1 MVLWGVCM
9 AMAITVAMCLVVTKI
24 FMRRM
29 SWYHDHHQKSTDG
42 SIPPGSLG
50 FPLIGETL
58 DFMAA
63 NCSNKGLYD
72 FVHSRRL
79 RYGSC
84 FKTSIFRRTHIFVS
98 SIKPAKGILMSNDEV
113 NFSKRYI
120 RSIAELVG
128 KESLLCASPQEHHR
142 LLRAR
147 LSALFTTDAVS
158 LFVER
163 FDHLVLTTLFRWEHT
178 GTVVVLHD
186 ALSMTFKAMCK
197 MLMSLEDP
205 EELEKLQKDVIQ
217 VYEAMVAIPLKL
229 PHTRFYKGVKA
240 RRRIMETIRKMI
252 NQRRKGLEEHE
263 DFIQALLVGEESSSD
278 NPSPLTDTQIQ
289 DNILTM
295 IIAGQE
301 TTASAMTW
309 MVKYLDENQD
319 VQETLRVV
327 RESLRMASVVPWF
340 PRVALKDCEVEG
352 FKIKKGWIV
361 NIDVKSIHLDPTVY
375 HDPNKF
381 CPSRW
386 KVLDPDSSLEKWA
399 LFARLRSGC
408 RVAVEGPHDSGGAEL
423 SASAGV
429 TRCVAQHRSH
439 MLPTIK
445 EMEELDDPSSG
456 DAPMLSFT
464 QIGSRMNLQV
474 QQRDDSDLFD
484 ESSVAEVTASGAE
497 ATAARDNSDQR
508 AATLVVVDHRG
519 FDVRI
524 EVGGDGFKSVG
535 WKHALLHVGHRGV
548 DRLETDKEKETA
560 DLILHAAY
568 GTISDGCH
576 KWVADWRGE
585 TGGSRGGCAG

>member
-1 MVLWGVCM
+1 MVPWGVCM

-29 SWYHDHHQKSTDG
+29 SRYHDHHQKSTDG

-98 SIKPAKGILMSNDEV
+98 SIKSAKGILMSNDEV

-205 EELEKLQKDVIQ
+205 EEIEKLQKDVTQ

-263 DFIQALLVGEESSSD
+263 DFMQALLLGEESSSD
-278 NPSPLTDTQIQ
+278 NASPLTDTQIQ

-319 VQETLRVV
+319 VQETLRVEQLQLASKVSSGSLLTLEDLNGIPFASKVV

-386 KVLDPDSSLEKWA
+386 KVLDPDPSLEKWA

-408 RVAVEGPHDSGGAEL
+408 RVS
-423 SASAGV
+423 V
-429 TRCVAQHRSH
+429 TR
-439 MLPTIK
+439 I
-445 EMEELDDPSSG
+445 
-456 DAPMLSFT
+456 AP
-464 QIGSRMNLQV
+464 
-474 QQRDDSDLFD
+474 
-484 ESSVAEVTASGAE
+484 
-497 ATAARDNSDQR
+497 
-508 AATLVVVDHRG
+508 
-519 FDVRI
+519 
-524 EVGGDGFKSVG
+524 K
-535 WKHALLHVGHRGV
+535 
-548 DRLETDKEKETA
+548 
-560 DLILHAAY
+560 
-568 GTISDGCH
+568 
-576 KWVADWRGE
+576 
-585 TGGSRGGCAG
+585 

>member
-1 MVLWGVCM
+1 MVPWGVCM

-29 SWYHDHHQKSTDG
+29 SRYHDHHQKSTDG

-50 FPLIGETL
+50 FPSDWRNSISWPRT
-58 DFMAA
+58 AA
-63 NCSNKGLYD
+63 TKG
-72 FVHSRRL
+72 SMIS
-79 RYGSC
+79 YGSC
-84 FKTSIFRRTHIFVS
+84 FKTSIFRRTHIFV
-98 SIKPAKGILMSNDEV
+98 NDEV

-147 LSALFTTDAVS
+147 SLLCSPPMLSR
-158 LFVER
+158 FVER
-163 FDHLVLTTLFRWEHT
+163 FDHLVLTTLFLL
-178 GTVVVLHD
+178 GTHRNRCG
-186 ALSMTFKAMCK
+186 ASRCTSMTFKAMCK

-205 EELEKLQKDVIQ
+205 EEIEKLQKDVTQ

-229 PHTRFYKGVKA
+229 PHTRFYKGVKV
-240 RRRIMETIRKMI
+240 
-252 NQRRKGLEEHE
+252 
-263 DFIQALLVGEESSSD
+263 IQLIDYKFHASPVIGEESSSD
-278 NPSPLTDTQIQ
+278 NASPLTDTQIQ

-319 VQETLRVV
+319 VQETLRVEQLQLASKVSSGSLLTLEDLNGIPFASKVV

-386 KVLDPDSSLEKWA
+386 KVLDPDPSLEKWA

-408 RVAVEGPHDSGGAEL
+408 RVS
-423 SASAGV
+423 V
-429 TRCVAQHRSH
+429 TR
-439 MLPTIK
+439 I
-445 EMEELDDPSSG
+445 
-456 DAPMLSFT
+456 AP
-464 QIGSRMNLQV
+464 
-474 QQRDDSDLFD
+474 
-484 ESSVAEVTASGAE
+484 
-497 ATAARDNSDQR
+497 
-508 AATLVVVDHRG
+508 
-519 FDVRI
+519 
-524 EVGGDGFKSVG
+524 K
-535 WKHALLHVGHRGV
+535 
-548 DRLETDKEKETA
+548 
-560 DLILHAAY
+560 
-568 GTISDGCH
+568 
-576 KWVADWRGE
+576 
-585 TGGSRGGCAG
+585 